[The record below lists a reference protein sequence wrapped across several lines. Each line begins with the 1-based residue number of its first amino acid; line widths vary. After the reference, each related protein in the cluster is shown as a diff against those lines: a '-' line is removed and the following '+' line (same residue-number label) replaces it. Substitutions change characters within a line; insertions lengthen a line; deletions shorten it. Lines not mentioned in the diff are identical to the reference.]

1 MADCRHR
8 HVAGAW
14 TGGCTVFDMSGTE
27 GLVLLFI
34 ATVGLLVVGVFGS
47 VVVKGVSQWRA
58 NEASPLRSVDALV
71 VSRRTDVRRRSGS
84 TALPG
89 ADSGAPTVAG
99 TPATSST
106 TYFVTFEEP
115 SGERRELQV
124 SGQDF
129 GQLAEGDRGHLMHQG
144 TRFKGFTR
152 QNVVDGP
159 H

>member
-1 MADCRHR
+1 
-8 HVAGAW
+8 
-14 TGGCTVFDMSGTE
+14 MSGME
-27 GLVLLFI
+27 ALVLLFI
-34 ATVGLLVVGVFGS
+34 AVVGVLVVGTFAFVI
-47 VVVKGVSQWRA
+47 VKGVSQWRA
-58 NEASPLRSVDALV
+58 NEASPLVSVDALV
-71 VSRRTDVRRRSGS
+71 VSRRTDVRRRSGT

-89 ADSGAPTVAG
+89 ADAGSPMVSG

-106 TYFVTFEEP
+106 TYYVTFEEP

-159 H
+159 Q